1 MYSSF
6 PINQILRTL
15 LVSRISLKGSSILER
30 TREAKLIFRAYFFYQ
45 QPQLSNGLKSGFG
58 SDHSVKVNPHS
69 LCQGKPD
76 PIRTGQIYKGRGLAY
91 YSPWAKSGPLPVF
104 INKVFLEPSHVHLLT
119 YRLWQLKQQS

>member
-30 TREAKLIFRAYFFYQ
+30 TREAKLKFRAYFFYQ